1 VNTHAHPDHCG
12 NNSLFPQATIISPKE
27 GEVIA
32 PGVRA
37 IETPGHTMDSISIV
51 VEGLE
56 TIVIA
61 GDAMPTFGNFQ
72 KMCHLSYT

>member
-1 VNTHAHPDHCG
+1 
-12 NNSLFPQATIISPKE
+12 
-27 GEVIA
+27 VIA